1 MRVLYFGYWYPG
13 GGHML
18 RKPSGYSEREDTLPP
33 ELRRLDGPFAGDPA
47 KIKGYYDGVHGKQTV
62 PHWDTNDQE
71 QGLGRLHHVAGW
83 TVLTFWDRSGDT
95 RGKNGSA
102 GGIRTMMEI
111 ISSTTDHTSF
121 SDDVIQGATFWFV
134 LGMCALWETGAPDV
148 VPSFTVLTAEGCIA
162 YALEIVYPILVLA
175 PQEPVDWEAVLDS

>member
-18 RKPSGYSEREDTLPP
+18 CKPSGYSEREDTLPQ

-83 TVLTFWDRSGDT
+83 TVLAFWDRSGDT
-95 RGKNGSA
+95 RGSSNSA
-102 GGIRTMMEI
+102 FLAEGEL
-111 ISSTTDHTSF
+111 SF
-121 SDDVIQGATFWFV
+121 EEMRDLAQEHF
-134 LGMCALWETGAPDV
+134 
-148 VPSFTVLTAEGCIA
+148 PSIWTRITNAFTVRCVFDDREKPAEPA
-162 YALEIVYPILVLA
+162 
-175 PQEPVDWEAVLDS
+175 